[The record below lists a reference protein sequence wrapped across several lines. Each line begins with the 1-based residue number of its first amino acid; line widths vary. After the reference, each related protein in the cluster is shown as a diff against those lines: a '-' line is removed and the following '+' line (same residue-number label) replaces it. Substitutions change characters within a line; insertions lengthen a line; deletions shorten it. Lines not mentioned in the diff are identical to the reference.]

1 MNDEDAARAYHLVR
15 VEGHSYRTVAKM
27 MGETLARVRSAVTR
41 EAVRVGTPTFA
52 ARVAASAAAPA
63 PAPEDGTRDDGF
75 LSALGIAPPADRLHV
90 APPDDEDDELD
101 VDAETIIR
109 RQIKKVERTIN
120 DLNNTDR
127 VVEAQ
132 KHTRTLAQLIHD
144 LRQIEK
150 AKRDDAGVLTYSLAD
165 ADAAIL
171 RLDARAASVADQ
183 PLVCAECGRAMRR
196 AGAERDT

>member
-1 MNDEDAARAYHLVR
+1 MNDEDAQRAYHLVR

-52 ARVAASAAAPA
+52 QRVAQPLHPQSVQCF
-63 PAPEDGTRDDGF
+63 DGARDDGF

-90 APPDDEDDELD
+90 APPDDELD

-165 ADAAIL
+165 ADAACS

-183 PLVCAECGRAMRR
+183 PLVCAECGRMMRR
-196 AGAERDT
+196 AAAEREP